1 MKLTKELKKQIS
13 LIEQGEVLTC
23 TVIFKDGDTE
33 IMRNVGIAM
42 TGYDEY
48 HDGEPSDESIF
59 YYCESMDEF
68 KSLLDPN
75 AKRNVVVVSF
85 KGRKADYDT
94 RQVLTYKADGW
105 TLVLDGYMVGG
116 HWKYTAIDPDGEH
129 YNAGNDWCFQDGDG
143 EFIEAPLIDDLT
155 DVLIDVDD
163 VMDGY
168 FGYNVSTMPSYDRW
182 VLQK

>member
-1 MKLTKELKKQIS
+1 MTKELKKQLS

-23 TVIFKDGDTE
+23 TIIFMQGDTE
-33 IMRNVGIAM
+33 IRRNVGIAM
-42 TGYDEY
+42 PGY
-48 HDGEPSDESIF
+48 DGEPSDKSII
-59 YYCESMDEF
+59 YYCESMAEF

-75 AKRNVVVVSF
+75 ANRNVVVVSF

-94 RQVLTYKADGW
+94 RQLLTYKADGW

-116 HWKYTAIDPDGEH
+116 RWEYTVIDPDGEH
-129 YNAGNDWCFQDGDG
+129 YNAGNDWCFQDGNCD
-143 EFIEAPLIDDLT
+143 FIEAPLIDDLT

-168 FGYNVSTMPSYDRW
+168 FGYNVSLMPSYDRW